1 MILHVVQNR
10 VRRWLTP
17 SHSYFLSCLSS
28 SFLTHHL
35 GLRYSLHLAALSL
48 SSGCLLLSFA
58 PPFGA
63 FIAAVALMGFGGG
76 LYDAA
81 ITTVIS
87 HEEDGALMS
96 YTYAFFGGALTAFP
110 AQFFSLHRA
119 SERRRTRR
127 LTICSLST
135 VGATFSPLI
144 IGSFVDK
151 GYPWNVSRPASTL
164 EPSTTSQS

>member
-1 MILHVVQNR
+1 MSLGELDGNAFINLASAVTKPLLSYSR
-10 VRRWLTP
+10 
-17 SHSYFLSCLSS
+17 SYFFSCLSS

-35 GLRYSLHLAALSL
+35 GLRYTLHLAALSL

-63 FIAAVALMGFGGG
+63 FIAAVAMMGFGGG

-96 YTYAFFGGALTAFP
+96 YLYSFFGGE
-110 AQFFSLHRA
+110 SN
-119 SERRRTRR
+119 SERRGAKRT
-127 LTICSLST
+127 C
-135 VGATFSPLI
+135 
-144 IGSFVDK
+144 
-151 GYPWNVSRPASTL
+151 
-164 EPSTTSQS
+164 